1 MRLYMVRRPR
11 SFIKQHY
18 AETDPLNG
26 RKYLLFSDGS
36 RSYFPDRLP
45 KKVEYDFDPNDP
57 KDQYAKLYAD
67 TVVDIINSLNLP
79 RYGLGNYLDKKTTLK
94 PTKEETVI
102 QDNLSH
108 AGRRLMGFCR
118 TNLFKRLESSGY
130 SFLVSLSRHV
140 LRNYIYA
147 YAIENNLPLPIGTQ
161 EANLLDE
168 FLDDVDLDTTG
179 TNEGAIRI
187 LLDEEDYYARAKK
200 IYILYE
206 TSYHNRFDW
215 IRSGFFEAPLKN
227 ILINDSKEI
236 LKILNI
242 SKDWNPA
249 EDRQL
254 NALYDLCIKK
264 HPKDKILIFTQFADT
279 AYYLC
284 DELKKRNLNQIECV
298 TGDSEDPTS
307 YAYRF
312 SPVSNDKKEIA
323 NTPDEIRV
331 LITTDVLSEGQN
343 LQDGHIIVNYDL
355 PWAIIRLIQRAGRV
369 DRIGQ
374 RSDKILCY
382 SFLPE
387 DGIEKIIK
395 LRGRLRKR
403 IEENAE
409 VVGSDEV
416 FFDGDPV
423 KIHDFYNEKQGI
435 LDEEDDTEVDLASYA
450 YQIWKN
456 ATDADPTL
464 KKTIPDLPHVIYAT
478 KSMKQE
484 DVKRDEGVVVYTRT
498 ADDNDVLVGVDRNG
512 EIITQSQLEILKAA
526 ECNPDTPALYKL
538 DNHHKLV
545 EMGIEHI
552 KQVESAIGGQLG
564 KKSGARYRTYMRLNR
579 YYEEY
584 KGTLF
589 VNEALKRAI
598 DDIYKFPLKEFARET
613 LNRQLKAGISD
624 EDLAN
629 LVVSLRDEDKL
640 CNTKEEEKTYKEP
653 QIICSLG
660 LIKNKT

>member
-1 MRLYMVRRPR
+1 MR
-11 SFIKQHY
+11 KQTLSTAGNISCFQTAVVPISPTGY
-18 AETDPLNG
+18 
-26 RKYLLFSDGS
+26 R
-36 RSYFPDRLP
+36 
-45 KKVEYDFDPNDP
+45 KKVEYDFNHNDP
-57 KDQYAKLYAD
+57 KDQYAKLYSD
-67 TVVDIINSLNLP
+67 TVVDTINSLNLP

-130 SFLVSLSRHV
+130 SFLVSLSRHI
-140 LRNYIYA
+140 LRNYIYV
-147 YAIENNLPLPIGTQ
+147 YALENNLLLPIGAQ
-161 EANLLDE
+161 EANMLDE
-168 FLDDVDLDTTG
+168 FLDDVDFDNAG
-179 TNEGAIRI
+179 TNEGTMKI
-187 LLDEEDYYARAKK
+187 LLDEEGYYAQAKK
-200 IYILYE
+200 IYTLYE
-206 TSYHNRFDW
+206 TNYHNRFDW
-215 IRSGFFEAPLKN
+215 IRSGFFENTLKN

-236 LKILNI
+236 LKILKI
-242 SKDWNPA
+242 GKDWNPA
-249 EDRQL
+249 DDRRL
-254 NALYDLCIKK
+254 NALYDLCANKY
-264 HPKDKILIFTQFADT
+264 PKGKLLIFTQFSDT
-279 AYYLC
+279 AYYLH
-284 DELKKRNLNQIECV
+284 DELKKRNVHQIECV
-298 TGDSEDPTS
+298 TGDSEDPTTF
-307 YAYRF
+307 AYRF
-312 SPVSNDKKEIA
+312 SPVSNNKKEIA
-323 NTPDEIRV
+323 NARDEIRV

-374 RSDKILCY
+374 KSDKILCY

-395 LRGRLRKR
+395 LRGRLGKR
-403 IEENAE
+403 IKENAE

-423 KIHDFYNEKQGI
+423 RIHDFYNEKQGI

-478 KSMKQE
+478 KSLKHE
-484 DVKRDEGVVVYTRT
+484 DEKIDDGVVVYTRT
-498 ADDNDVLVGVDRNG
+498 ADDNDVLIWVDRKG
-512 EIITQSQLEILKAA
+512 EIITQSQLVILRAA
-526 ECNPDTPALYKL
+526 ECNPDTTPLFKL

-545 EMGIEHI
+545 EKGIEHI
-552 KQVESAIGGQLG
+552 IQVESTIGGQLG
-564 KKSGARYRTYMRLNR
+564 KKSSARYRTYMRLNR
-579 YYEEY
+579 HYEEY

-589 VNEALKRAI
+589 VNDAMKRAI

-660 LIKNKT
+660 LIKKQP

>member
-1 MRLYMVRRPR
+1 
-11 SFIKQHY
+11 
-18 AETDPLNG
+18 
-26 RKYLLFSDGS
+26 
-36 RSYFPDRLP
+36 
-45 KKVEYDFDPNDP
+45 
-57 KDQYAKLYAD
+57 
-67 TVVDIINSLNLP
+67 
-79 RYGLGNYLDKKTTLK
+79 LK
-94 PTKEETVI
+94 
-102 QDNLSH
+102 
-108 AGRRLMGFCR
+108 
-118 TNLFKRLESSGY
+118 
-130 SFLVSLSRHV
+130 
-140 LRNYIYA
+140 
-147 YAIENNLPLPIGTQ
+147 
-161 EANLLDE
+161 
-168 FLDDVDLDTTG
+168 
-179 TNEGAIRI
+179 
-187 LLDEEDYYARAKK
+187 
-200 IYILYE
+200 
-206 TSYHNRFDW
+206 
-215 IRSGFFEAPLKN
+215 
-227 ILINDSKEI
+227 I
-236 LKILNI
+236 LKIG
-242 SKDWNPA
+242 KDWNPDN
-249 EDRQL
+249 DRQL
-254 NALYDLCIKK
+254 NALYDLCTKI
-264 HPKDKILIFTQFADT
+264 HPKEKILIFTQFADT
-279 AYYLC
+279 AYYLY
-284 DELKKRNLNQIECV
+284 DELKKRNISQIECV
-298 TGDSEDPTS
+298 TGGSEDPTT

-312 SPVSNDKKEIA
+312 SPISNDKKEIA

-374 RSDKILCY
+374 KSDKIFCY
-382 SFLPE
+382 SFFPE
-387 DGIEKIIK
+387 EGIEKIIK

-435 LDEEDDTEVDLASYA
+435 LDEEEDVEVDLASYA

-478 KSMKQE
+478 KSLKQE
-484 DVKRDEGVVVYTRT
+484 DEKKDEGVIVYTRT
-498 ADDNDVLVGVDRNG
+498 ADDNDILAWLNRKG
-512 EIITQSQLEILKAA
+512 EIITQSQLTILRAA
-526 ECNPDTPALYKL
+526 ECSSDTPPLFKL

-545 EMGIEHI
+545 EKGIEHI
-552 KQVESAIGGQLG
+552 IQVESAIGGQLG
-564 KKSGARYRTYMRLNR
+564 KKSSARYRTYMRLNR
-579 YYEEY
+579 HYEEY
-584 KGTLF
+584 KVTLF

-640 CNTKEEEKTYKEP
+640 CNTKEDEKTYKEP

-660 LIKNKT
+660 LIKELTHKNPP

>member
-1 MRLYMVRRPR
+1 
-11 SFIKQHY
+11 
-18 AETDPLNG
+18 
-26 RKYLLFSDGS
+26 
-36 RSYFPDRLP
+36 
-45 KKVEYDFDPNDP
+45 
-57 KDQYAKLYAD
+57 
-67 TVVDIINSLNLP
+67 
-79 RYGLGNYLDKKTTLK
+79 
-94 PTKEETVI
+94 
-102 QDNLSH
+102 
-108 AGRRLMGFCR
+108 MGFCR

-130 SFLVSLSRHV
+130 SFLVSLSRHI
-140 LRNYIYA
+140 LRNYIYV
-147 YAIENNLPLPIGTQ
+147 YALENNLLLPIGAQ
-161 EANLLDE
+161 EANMLDE
-168 FLDDVDLDTTG
+168 FLDDVDFDNAG
-179 TNEGAIRI
+179 TNEGTMKI
-187 LLDEEDYYARAKK
+187 LLDEEGYYAQAKK
-200 IYILYE
+200 IYTLYE
-206 TSYHNRFDW
+206 TNYHNRFDW
-215 IRSGFFEAPLKN
+215 IRSGFFENTLKN

-236 LKILNI
+236 LKILKI
-242 SKDWNPA
+242 GKDWNPA
-249 EDRQL
+249 DDRRL
-254 NALYDLCIKK
+254 NALYDLCANKY
-264 HPKDKILIFTQFADT
+264 PKGKLLIFTQFSDT
-279 AYYLC
+279 AYYLH
-284 DELKKRNLNQIECV
+284 DELKKRNVHQIECV
-298 TGDSEDPTS
+298 TGDSEDPTTF
-307 YAYRF
+307 AYRF
-312 SPVSNDKKEIA
+312 SPVSNNKKEIA
-323 NTPDEIRV
+323 NARDEIRV

-374 RSDKILCY
+374 KSDKILCY

-395 LRGRLRKR
+395 LRGRLGKR
-403 IEENAE
+403 IKENAE

-423 KIHDFYNEKQGI
+423 RIHDFYNEKQGI

-478 KSMKQE
+478 KSLKHE
-484 DVKRDEGVVVYTRT
+484 DEKIDDGVVVYTRT
-498 ADDNDVLVGVDRNG
+498 ADDNDVLIWVDRKG
-512 EIITQSQLEILKAA
+512 EIITQSQLVILRAA
-526 ECNPDTPALYKL
+526 ECNPDTTPLFKL

-545 EMGIEHI
+545 EKGIEHI
-552 KQVESAIGGQLG
+552 IQVESTIGGQLG
-564 KKSGARYRTYMRLNR
+564 KKSSARYRTYMRLNR
-579 YYEEY
+579 HYEEY

-589 VNEALKRAI
+589 VNDAMKRAI

-660 LIKNKT
+660 LIKKQP